1 MKKISIVLILV
12 SVLAGLAVA
21 AIPSSDVYA
30 TAIDN
35 EAPPV
40 EQMGFGKQPLKKQS
54 MKPFG
59 EEVKPIGLEGA
70 YKNLIKRFEQMGLKL
85 ERADTV
91 VERLEEQIVKLQ
103 DEGKDTADLEAA
115 LNEFVTN
122 AAAAQ
127 AVYDE
132 AAELIDEHIGFNFKG
147 EVEDEGLAIQTLR
160 DISGKLL
167 DVHQL
172 MEDAK
177 YELRWDLMEYR
188 YKNRP
193 VDEP

>member
-1 MKKISIVLILV
+1 MKKISVVLILV
-12 SVLAGLAVA
+12 SVLAGLTVA

-30 TAIDN
+30 AAIEN
-35 EAPPV
+35 ENPPI
-40 EQMGFGKQPLKKQS
+40 EQMGFGKQPFKKQI

-70 YKNLIKRFEQMGLKL
+70 YENLIKRFEQMGLKL

-91 VERLEEQIVKLQ
+91 IERLEERIVKLQ
-103 DEGKDTADLEAA
+103 DEGKDTVDLETA
-115 LNEFVTN
+115 LSEFVTN

-147 EVEDEGLAIQTLR
+147 EVEDEELAIQTMR

-167 DVHQL
+167 DTHQL
-172 MEDAK
+172 MEDAQ

-193 VDEP
+193 IEES

>member
-91 VERLEEQIVKLQ
+91 IERLEEQIVKLQ

>member
-12 SVLAGLAVA
+12 SVLAGLTVA

-70 YKNLIKRFEQMGLKL
+70 YENLIRRFEQMGLKL
-85 ERADTV
+85 ERADIV
-91 VERLEEQIVKLQ
+91 IERLEEKIVKLQ

>member
-12 SVLAGLAVA
+12 SVLTGLAVV